1 MLWAGLVLF
10 YGVAKG
16 FRDVVKKKAL
26 NKNTVMEVLFVY
38 TFLAFLF
45 CLPEDL

>member
-10 YGVAKG
+10 YGIVKG

-26 NKNTVMEVLFVY
+26 TNVKEWKYMLMN
-38 TFLAFLF
+38 
-45 CLPEDL
+45 

>member
-10 YGVAKG
+10 YGIVKG

-26 NKNTVMEVLFVY
+26 TKNTVMEVLFV
-38 TFLAFLF
+38 
-45 CLPEDL
+45 